1 MSSKSPLSIRPIV
14 DKLNPGPLGSR
25 LLPNGCCGQCSENK
39 RKVLESR
46 ACYRDWGITC
56 CAYLVS
62 RRSNSGS
69 ASSGARY
76 LFSALGDGRSVDM
89 GVGFLIRHATPSPT
103 FSRRVKTPQTPK
115 VFALACIH
123 PYISASQIGFRPCTF
138 TIPIP
143 STPAQENLMQTNTS
157 FLSPVRTG
165 VAVAV
170 ISFN

>member
-1 MSSKSPLSIRPIV
+1 MAAAGNAQKTSARFWSRGPVTAIGESLAVPIWFRV
-14 DKLNPGPLGSR
+14 DQIAVQPQVERHVSR
-25 LLPNGCCGQCSENK
+25 LL
-39 RKVLESR
+39 
-46 ACYRDWGITC
+46 
-56 CAYLVS
+56 
-62 RRSNSGS
+62 
-69 ASSGARY
+69 RY